1 MDDYHETYE
10 LNPIVL
16 TGGIAT
22 DDGLKISDLLGKG
35 FAYFRPLDGTQLL
48 SYSVAEHPVYNLE
61 TAATA
66 VMRNPLTIQFLMIVL
81 KSRLNPTALQH
92 DKLIN
97 FINQLRLH
105 SKKGG
110 LFIIATPFYTYQN
123 VIITEI
129 TQANIEEPNFGLQ
142 NGLHLTF
149 RKSLVDLE
157 DAANAYNE
165 QMDRLD
171 KGLPPKSSTKEQVME
186 SLF

>member
-10 LNPIVL
+10 LNPIIL
-16 TGGIAT
+16 TSGIAT
-22 DDGLKISDLLGKG
+22 EDGLKISDLLGKG

-81 KSRLNPTALQH
+81 KSKLNPTALQH
-92 DKLIN
+92 DKMVN

-123 VIITEI
+123 AIITEI
-129 TQANIEEPNFGLQ
+129 AQANIEEPNFGLQ
-142 NGLHLTF
+142 NGLRLTF

-165 QMDRLD
+165 QMNRLNN
-171 KGLPPKSSTKEQVME
+171 GLPAKELSKERIME
-186 SLF
+186 SMM